1 MVGFILID
9 NGGINELSHFIQN
22 TLSGL
27 KELLNNKWQMKSVVE
42 EGEVYNVSCSFNP
55 PIKTTEIEMFE
66 RENNIKLPEDYKAFL
81 KLHNG
86 ARIYELIAEDDIN
99 IGGGLHLFSL
109 DEVKEAQ
116 ELELMEGFGI
126 PIGHLLGDC
135 YLILDTEK
143 LKVGDPNYLNILEF
157 TELASPNLNFEI
169 FLDRYII
176 SQGVV
181 FWDWP
186 IYTAENYYTTR

>member
-1 MVGFILID
+1 M
-9 NGGINELSHFIQN
+9 SHFIQN

-27 KELLNNKWQMKSVVE
+27 KELLNNKEQMKSVVE
-42 EGEVYNVSCSFNP
+42 EGEVYNVSCPFNP

-116 ELELMEGFGI
+116 ELELMEGLGL

-143 LKVGDPNYLNILEF
+143 LKSGDPNYLNIMEF
-157 TELASPNLNFEI
+157 TDLSSPNLNFEI

-176 SQGVV
+176 SQGEA
-181 FWDWP
+181 FWSWP

>member
-1 MVGFILID
+1 M
-9 NGGINELSHFIQN
+9 SHFIQN
-22 TLSGL
+22 TLSGP
-27 KELLNNKWQMKSVVE
+27 KELLNNKEQMKSVVE

-116 ELELMEGFGI
+116 ELELMEGLGL

>member
-1 MVGFILID
+1 M
-9 NGGINELSHFIQN
+9 SHFVHN

-27 KELLNNKWQMKSVVE
+27 KKLLDNNEQMKTISE
-42 EGEVYNVSCSFNP
+42 EGEVYTVSCSFNP
-55 PIKTTEIEMFE
+55 PIKTSEIETFE
-66 RENNIKLPEDYKAFL
+66 SEHDIKLPGDYKAFL

-86 ARIYELIAEDDIN
+86 ARIYESVDDDGVN

-116 ELELMEGFGI
+116 ELELMEGLGL

-143 LKVGDPNYLNILEF
+143 LKVGNPNYLNILEF

-176 SQGVV
+176 SQGVP